1 MQFLNDFINQ
11 AHTDNLKTKGLYPS
25 SFGDFELR
33 VSFGQGNP
41 AKVPWLGFLAS
52 GMSISNGYYPVYL
65 YFKEEAALVLA
76 YGISETN
83 DFGVSWGEQII
94 EAKDLVSQ
102 AIQNPPRYG
111 DSYVFRKYGVQNKA
125 GVWEIEKDGNAAT
138 SDELQMDIE
147 ELFSQYRKCLDIEV
161 SDKSSDLSRG
171 LFYMEKQLE
180 DFIIRNWDETEF
192 GEKYE
197 LIFQDGE
204 LKSQQYSTSIGPI
217 DILAKDKNTG
227 SHVVIELKRDQTSDD
242 TVGQV
247 ARYMGWVKEEL
258 NDPDVR
264 GIIVAGSFDQRLH
277 YAGQMVPN
285 VDVFLY
291 QVDFKL
297 SEYKK

>member
-1 MQFLNDFINQ
+1 MQFLQDFIKQ
-11 AHTDNLKTKGLYPS
+11 AHTDNLKTKGLYPN
-25 SFGDFELR
+25 SFGDLEVR

-65 YFKEEAALVLA
+65 YFKDEEALVLA

-83 DFGVSWGEQII
+83 DFGVSWDEQII
-94 EAKDLVSQ
+94 ESKNLVSE
-102 AIQNPPRYG
+102 AIQSPPRYG
-111 DSYVFRKYGVQNKA
+111 DSYVFRHYSVGNKS
-125 GVWEIEKDGNAAT
+125 GSWEIEIDGVAVTAQKLQ
-138 SDELQMDIE
+138 SDLDEL
-147 ELFSQYRKCLDIEV
+147 FAQYRKCLDIEV
-161 SDKSSDLSRG
+161 SDKSSDLSKG

-197 LIFQDGE
+197 LIFQDGV
-204 LKSQQYSTSIGPI
+204 LKSQQYSTAIGPI
-217 DILAKDKNTG
+217 DILAKDKKTG

-258 NDPDVR
+258 KDPDVK

-277 YAGQMVPN
+277 YAQQMVPN
-285 VDVFLY
+285 IDVFLY

>member
-1 MQFLNDFINQ
+1 MQFLKDFINQ

-25 SFGDFELR
+25 RFGDFELR

-83 DFGVSWGEQII
+83 DFGVSWGEQVI

-111 DSYVFRKYGVQNKA
+111 DSYVFRKYSVQNKA
-125 GVWEIEKDGNAAT
+125 GVWEIEKDCNAAT

>member
-1 MQFLNDFINQ
+1 
-11 AHTDNLKTKGLYPS
+11 
-25 SFGDFELR
+25 
-33 VSFGQGNP
+33 
-41 AKVPWLGFLAS
+41 
-52 GMSISNGYYPVYL
+52 
-65 YFKEEAALVLA
+65 
-76 YGISETN
+76 
-83 DFGVSWGEQII
+83 
-94 EAKDLVSQ
+94 
-102 AIQNPPRYG
+102 
-111 DSYVFRKYGVQNKA
+111 
-125 GVWEIEKDGNAAT
+125 
-138 SDELQMDIE
+138 
-147 ELFSQYRKCLDIEV
+147 
-161 SDKSSDLSRG
+161 
-171 LFYMEKQLE
+171 MEKQLE

>member
-1 MQFLNDFINQ
+1 MQFLKDFIRQ
-11 AHTDNLKTKGLYPS
+11 AHTDNLKTKGLYPT
-25 SFGDFELR
+25 SFGDLELR

-76 YGISETN
+76 YGISETK
-83 DFGVSWGEQII
+83 DFGVSWGEQMI

-111 DSYVFRKYGVQNKA
+111 DSYVFRKYSVQNKA

-138 SDELQMDIE
+138 SDELQADIE

-227 SHVVIELKRDQTSDD
+227 SYVVIELKRDQTSDD

-258 NDPDVR
+258 NDPNVR

>member
-1 MQFLNDFINQ
+1 
-11 AHTDNLKTKGLYPS
+11 
-25 SFGDFELR
+25 
-33 VSFGQGNP
+33 
-41 AKVPWLGFLAS
+41 
-52 GMSISNGYYPVYL
+52 MSISNGYYPVYL

-76 YGISETN
+76 YGISETK
-83 DFGVSWGEQII
+83 DFGVSWDEQII

-111 DSYVFRKYGVQNKA
+111 DSYVFRKYSVQNNA
-125 GVWEIEKDGNAAT
+125 GVWEVKKDGKAAT
-138 SDELQMDIE
+138 SDELQRDIE
-147 ELFSQYRKCLDIEV
+147 ELFSQYRKCVDIEV

-192 GEKYE
+192 GEKYD

-204 LKSQQYSTSIGPI
+204 LKSQQYATSIGPI

-227 SHVVIELKRDQTSDD
+227 SYVVIELKRDQTSDD

-258 NDPDVR
+258 NDPNVR

-297 SEYKK
+297 SEYRK

>member
-1 MQFLNDFINQ
+1 MQFLKDFINQ

-111 DSYVFRKYGVQNKA
+111 DSYVFRKYSVQNKA

>member
-1 MQFLNDFINQ
+1 MQFLKDFINQ

-111 DSYVFRKYGVQNKA
+111 DSYVFRKYSVQNKA

-180 DFIIRNWDETEF
+180 DFKIRNWDETEF

>member
-1 MQFLNDFINQ
+1 MQFLKDFINQ

>member
-1 MQFLNDFINQ
+1 MQFLTDFINQ

>member
-1 MQFLNDFINQ
+1 
-11 AHTDNLKTKGLYPS
+11 
-25 SFGDFELR
+25 
-33 VSFGQGNP
+33 
-41 AKVPWLGFLAS
+41 
-52 GMSISNGYYPVYL
+52 
-65 YFKEEAALVLA
+65 
-76 YGISETN
+76 
-83 DFGVSWGEQII
+83 
-94 EAKDLVSQ
+94 
-102 AIQNPPRYG
+102 
-111 DSYVFRKYGVQNKA
+111 
-125 GVWEIEKDGNAAT
+125 
-138 SDELQMDIE
+138 MDIE

>member
-1 MQFLNDFINQ
+1 MQFLEDFIKQ
-11 AHTDNLKTKGLYPS
+11 AHTDNLKTKGLFPT
-25 SFGDFELR
+25 SFGDLELR

-76 YGISETN
+76 YGISETK
-83 DFGVSWGEQII
+83 DFGVSWDEQII

-111 DSYVFRKYGVQNKA
+111 DSYVFRKYSVQNNA
-125 GVWEIEKDGNAAT
+125 GVWEVKKDGKAAT
-138 SDELQMDIE
+138 SDELQRDIE
-147 ELFSQYRKCLDIEV
+147 ELFSQYRKCVDIEV

-192 GEKYE
+192 GEKYD

-204 LKSQQYSTSIGPI
+204 LKSQQYATSIGPI

-227 SHVVIELKRDQTSDD
+227 SYVVIELKRDQTSDD

-258 NDPDVR
+258 NDPNVR

-297 SEYKK
+297 SEYRK